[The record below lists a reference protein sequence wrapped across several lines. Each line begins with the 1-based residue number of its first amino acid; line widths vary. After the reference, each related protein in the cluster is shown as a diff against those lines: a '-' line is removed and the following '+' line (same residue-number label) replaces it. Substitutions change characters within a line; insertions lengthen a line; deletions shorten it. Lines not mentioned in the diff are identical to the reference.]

1 MMGRASDQSGFTA
14 VEWAIGLGVIVLPLM
29 IAVMS
34 IAPILDRLSTAQTM
48 AQEAA
53 RTMALADDWS
63 TGESAAQRLAHQI
76 GRNHGIA
83 ESEWC
88 TTGRAQCVMVEI
100 SAMTPG
106 TLRRG
111 EEVIVTVRVPVAAI
125 TIPFIGEFAALTL
138 TGSHTERVDDYRSFP
153 EAVP

>member
-1 MMGRASDQSGFTA
+1 MRRAADQSGFTA
-14 VEWAIGLGVIVLPLM
+14 VEWAIGLGLIVLPLL

-34 IAPILDRLSTAQTM
+34 IAPVLDRLSTARTM
-48 AQEAA
+48 AQESA
-53 RTMALADDWS
+53 RAMALADEWS
-63 TGESAAQRLAHQI
+63 TGELAAQRLAHQI

-88 TTGRAQCVMVEI
+88 TAGREGCVTVEI
-100 SAMTPG
+100 SGTTTG

-111 EEVIVTVRVPVAAI
+111 EEISVTVRVPAAAI
-125 TIPFIGEFAALTL
+125 TIPFLGEFAALTL

-153 EAVP
+153 GVPP